1 MRICY
6 SFRAPSSNHRPVHP
20 EIQKRALAQTF
31 SFTKF
36 VPSGA
41 SRSTFPI
48 SYHPAPNGP
57 AMASKFSSQATTLR
71 ASPSFIASSG
81 MPAASRKSVSAPTS
95 SSANRHRKKYYREVQ
110 CPLRGPLALSCPVR
124 SPAGYTLK
132 MATPPL
138 PAHPR
143 QVSILVLDNDPAGSS
158 ALRQIL
164 DAEGWRVRVIPDV
177 KLLLSELKTAEWS
190 LVIANVSQVPI
201 EGPIFAIL
209 RDLSAV
215 APEDGGRLRV
225 LYLVPSM
232 TGSQYVHAL
241 EANRLPYVVR
251 PYHLHDFLEKVS
263 DLLVEV
269 KAIDVALR
277 QVRHEF
283 GGLRK
288 KKKEA
293 GRTNSMFASRDAYSS
308 YTEEEL
314 AEYERQEGELSKN
327 KRRGPRTNLGDPNR

>member
-1 MRICY
+1 
-6 SFRAPSSNHRPVHP
+6 
-20 EIQKRALAQTF
+20 
-31 SFTKF
+31 
-36 VPSGA
+36 
-41 SRSTFPI
+41 
-48 SYHPAPNGP
+48 
-57 AMASKFSSQATTLR
+57 
-71 ASPSFIASSG
+71 
-81 MPAASRKSVSAPTS
+81 
-95 SSANRHRKKYYREVQ
+95 
-110 CPLRGPLALSCPVR
+110 
-124 SPAGYTLK
+124 

-138 PAHPR
+138 PATPR
-143 QVSILVLDNDPAGSS
+143 QVSILVLDDDPAGSS

-190 LVIANVSQVPI
+190 LVIANISQVPI

-314 AEYERQEGELSKN
+314 AEYERQEGELSKTR
-327 KRRGPRTNLGDPNR
+327 RRGPRTNLGDPNR